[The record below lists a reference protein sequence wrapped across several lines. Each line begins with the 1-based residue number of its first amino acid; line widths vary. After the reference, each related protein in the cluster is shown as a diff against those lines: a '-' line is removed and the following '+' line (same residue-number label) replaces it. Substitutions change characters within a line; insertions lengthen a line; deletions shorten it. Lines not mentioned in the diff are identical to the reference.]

1 MDTAAHERQ
10 GPASHGL
17 VSPRPLLTAVL
28 VACVAAALVAGVLGG
43 LLRVGIAWPGT
54 LESGWLARG
63 ALAHAA
69 LMMGAFFGTVIGVER
84 AVAAKR
90 KAAWIAPVT
99 AAASGIALLAGAEP
113 AARLL
118 LVGASAVFVG
128 VNLLLW
134 RRQPASHTALL
145 VVSALAWLV
154 GNCAYALGAASHAVL
169 PWWFA
174 FLVLTIAAERLEM
187 TRLMRRRSGAQ
198 ESLYAVLALLL
209 VGAGTS
215 GPWPE
220 AGGVLYGLALLALAA
235 WLLAFD
241 IARRTV
247 RTDGLARYMAVCLLT
262 GYAWLAIGGAA
273 WALTAL
279 GWPARDAALHAVGL
293 GFVFSM
299 VMGHAPVI
307 LPAVARVKLLFGP
320 FFYLPLVL
328 LHASLAWRLLVGAQ
342 DIQWRAQGAT
352 LNAIAIVLFAL
363 TAVGAA
369 IAWRRRH
376 GGPAAPRRNQR

>member
-28 VACVAAALVAGVLGG
+28 LACVASALAAGVLGG
-43 LLRVGIAWPGT
+43 LLRLGIAWPGT
-54 LESGWLARG
+54 PGSGWLARG
-63 ALAHAA
+63 AIAHAA

-84 AVAAKR
+84 AVAAR
-90 KAAWIAPVT
+90 RAVAWIAPLT
-99 AAASGIALLAGAEP
+99 AAAAGVALLAGAGT

-118 LVGASAVFVG
+118 LVAASAVFVG

-145 VVSALAWLV
+145 VVSAVVWLV
-154 GNCAYALGAASHAVL
+154 GNGAYALDAASHAIL

-187 TRLMRRRSGAQ
+187 TRLLRRRPGAQ
-198 ESLYAVLALLL
+198 QALYAVLALLL
-209 VGAGTS
+209 LGAGLS
-215 GPWPE
+215 GAWPQ
-220 AGGVLYGLALLALAA
+220 AGGLVYGLALLALAA

-247 RTDGLARYMAVCLLT
+247 RTDGLPRYMAVCLLA
-262 GYAWLAIGGAA
+262 GYAWLGLGGAA
-273 WALTAL
+273 WAATSL
-279 GWPARDAALHAVGL
+279 GGPARDAALHAVGI

-328 LHASLAWRLLVGAQ
+328 LHASLAWRLLGGAR
-342 DIQWRAQGAT
+342 DFEWRSQGAT
-352 LNAIAIVLFAL
+352 LNAIAIMLFAL
-363 TAVGAA
+363 TAVGSAL
-369 IAWRRRH
+369 AWRRRH
-376 GGPAAPRRNQR
+376 GGRAAARRNER